1 MQKITL
7 SLITSLTLLSNTLHA
22 DWWQDTKVVVNKAE
36 FWKSKHLKD
45 IDFKHIY
52 PKKFY
57 KKSYFGFVVTGV
69 AIVGAGAFTYFTAGA
84 GAPAA
89 ATGVGGVATWVG
101 GGGAGAYM
109 SGLSTIGGWFG
120 GNAMLGAAILNGIS
134 IGALSGGGVKTFAGL
149 SLLAKVG
156 VMASVTAMGL
166 DGVAYFQNPETKQLE
181 YRIRLILPKNL
192 GSKDTRDIVD
202 KIYDIEENIQD
213 DYSDNNGTNSQ
224 KLLHAKQE
232 LEAKAIKLLKNKL
245 DVKDNQEDLIVL
257 SIIAS
262 NIAEYTLFDKAI
274 SHINSSK
281 LNNTS
286 FLNYLKALNSLY
298 NGEERKSLEYLD
310 SAISE
315 NPYALEA
322 IILNINILGNLD
334 FLQNEIKI
342 KDLIKIAEENF
353 DSDYYATSYSLSG
366 VYYRVATFYFNNKRY
381 VSARKYYEKAYDEL
395 GILQRNFFGK
405 ELGHTI
411 QLGIANSI
419 YKEGKIEQSLKI
431 YSEIIEDID
440 KDKADEKRRIA
451 EQYLGVK

>member
-69 AIVGAGAFTYFTAGA
+69 TIVGAGAFSYFTAGA
-84 GAPAA
+84 GAPTAA
-89 ATGVGGVATWVG
+89 AGVGAVAAWVG
-101 GGGAGAYM
+101 GGGAGAFM
-109 SGLSTIGGWFG
+109 AGLAIIGGWFG
-120 GNAMLGAAILNGIS
+120 GNAMLGAAILNGIA
-134 IGALSGGGVKTFAGL
+134 IGTLGGGVTTFAKL
-149 SLLAKVG
+149 SLLGKIG
-156 VMASVTAMGL
+156 VMASITSMGL
-166 DGVAYFQNPETKQLE
+166 DGVVYFQNPTTKKLE
-181 YRIRLILPKNL
+181 YRIKLMIPKNL

-224 KLLHAKQE
+224 KLLNSKQE

-262 NIAEYTLFDKAI
+262 NTAEYVLFDKAI

-342 KDLIKIAEENF
+342 KDLIKTAEENF
-353 DSDYYATSYSLSG
+353 DSDYYASSYSLSG

-411 QLGIANSI
+411 QLGIANSL
-419 YKEGKIEQSLKI
+419 YKEGKVEQSSKI

-440 KDKADEKRRIA
+440 DDKVDEKRRTE
-451 EQYLGVK
+451 EQYLGAK